1 MVDNES
7 NQSFKFRTKNWA
19 KINDQSRGLYN
30 TNIGSKFKTTMLKS
44 NLRNYSDVYILAKG
58 RITITGAAKDAASRQ
73 AHEINK
79 EVIFIE
85 TVHYYIEIDN
95 AKDIDIVMPMYNFM

>member
-1 MVDNES
+1 
-7 NQSFKFRTKNWA
+7 
-19 KINDQSRGLYN
+19 
-30 TNIGSKFKTTMLKS
+30 MLKS
-44 NLRNYSDVYILAKG
+44 NLRNYSDVYILIKV

-73 AHEINK
+73 AYEINK

-95 AKDIDIVMPMYNFM
+95 AKDIDIVMPMYNFI

>member
-1 MVDNES
+1 
-7 NQSFKFRTKNWA
+7 
-19 KINDQSRGLYN
+19 
-30 TNIGSKFKTTMLKS
+30 MLKS
-44 NLRNYSDVYILAKG
+44 NLRNYSDVYILVKV
-58 RITITGAAKDAASRQ
+58 RITITGAAKDAASRK

-95 AKDIDIVMPMYNFM
+95 AKDIDIVMAMYNFI

>member
-73 AHEINK
+73 TH

-95 AKDIDIVMPMYNFM
+95 AKDIDIVMPMYNFI